1 MHAAMTFELVQLR
14 QREHQLRFARHHPL
28 ATSVCK
34 AVQNNH
40 APHVLD
46 QKLADVRQM
55 RQLIKAGIYK
65 VHAQERAL
73 EMNSSPSVY

>member
-14 QREHQLRFARHHPL
+14 QREHQLRFAQHHPL
-28 ATSVCK
+28 AANACK

-46 QKLADVRQM
+46 QKLASVQEM
-55 RQLIKAGIYK
+55 RQFIKAQIYK
-65 VHAQERAL
+65 VHSLARAL
-73 EMNSSPSVY
+73 EMNSSQTA